1 MLRNDKWKDGDRK
14 GPRGDE
20 MMPSSRN
27 LEQYHKSIAQE
38 LTVAQDQIRNLIGS
52 GHWQT
57 DGEHKEAVL
66 RKVIRAHISESL
78 RVGKG
83 FVCYRDGTS
92 KQMDILITD
101 RSKPTLFKDTELTLV
116 TLVTDDTSAA
126 VQVSARTGQP

>member
-1 MLRNDKWKDGDRK
+1 MTH
-14 GPRGDE
+14 
-20 MMPSSRN
+20 SSRN
-27 LEQYHKSIAQE
+27 LEQYQRSIAQE
-38 LTVAQDQIRNLIGS
+38 LRVAQDQIRNLIGS